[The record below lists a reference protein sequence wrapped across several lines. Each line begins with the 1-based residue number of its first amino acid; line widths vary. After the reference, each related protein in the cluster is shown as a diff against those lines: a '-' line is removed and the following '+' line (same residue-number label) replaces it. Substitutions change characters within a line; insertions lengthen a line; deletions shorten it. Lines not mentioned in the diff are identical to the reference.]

1 MDQMNTDVEVLK
13 ADMRNLQTSVS
24 EVSAK
29 MDMLLSM
36 QVQLARL
43 QEQHDHTRQ
52 AVDRAFNSLKDTRDR
67 SEQTEGKVAKA
78 LSFVRGGALVGALLF
93 GFAQWYVLQQLEI
106 IKQVEANVTA
116 IDRRIISI
124 EARAWPD
131 VAGGSK

>member
-1 MDQMNTDVEVLK
+1 MDTDVEVLK
-13 ADMRNLQTSVS
+13 AEMRNLQTSVS
-24 EVSAK
+24 EVGAK
-29 MDMLLSM
+29 LDVLLGM
-36 QVQLARL
+36 QIQLVRL

-52 AVDRAFNSLKDTRDR
+52 ALDRAFSSLKDTKTR
-67 SEQTEGKVAKA
+67 SEETEGKVAKA
-78 LSFVRGGALVGALLF
+78 LSFVRGGALVGAMLF

-124 EARAWPD
+124 EARVWPD

>member
-1 MDQMNTDVEVLK
+1 MDTDVEVLK
-13 ADMRNLQTSVS
+13 AEMRNIQTSMS
-24 EVSAK
+24 EVGAK
-29 MDMLLSM
+29 LDVLLGM
-36 QVQLARL
+36 QIQLVRL

-52 AVDRAFNSLKDTRDR
+52 ALDRAFSSLKDTKDR
-67 SEQTEGKVAKA
+67 SEETEGRVAKA
-78 LSFVRGGALVGALLF
+78 LSFVRGGALVGAMLF

-124 EARAWPD
+124 EARVWPD